1 MIALHDN
8 PKLCIENKPRR
19 MLRFS
24 RGGFTLVEVLLSLAL
39 TAVVAGIIG
48 GLVQVYL
55 TNQNIGRDRVKQTQ
69 LARALLNMIADDIR
83 TVVRNQSFDTAGLS
97 ELLSGGQQSGGG
109 GAAGGGVA
117 VGGAAGGGVAVGGV
131 AVGGAS
137 GGGAAGGGAA
147 GGGVASGTAGGALSA
162 SGGASTGSNSGSSS
176 QSATPTVATL
186 PPGIYGTSTSIEIDI
201 SRLPRPDEYVPLEQ
215 DVVNGTVADMPS
227 DIKTVAYFVQ
237 AKRTDGIR
245 DPLATEV
252 DIRSKQATNDGAAG
266 GLVRRSLDRAITLF
280 AYEQGTTDSL
290 QRTGELLAP
299 EVVAI
304 EFEYFDG
311 QLWQSEWDS
320 SVQGLPIV
328 VRITL
333 AMQLESK
340 RQADPVDPGQSI
352 SSLTSGSLAE
362 SGIEIYTTTTIIPG
376 SMLLTKPQTE
386 SAAGDSGMGSLGL

>member
-1 MIALHDN
+1 MIFSPANSCSNLKRKSQN
-8 PKLCIENKPRR
+8 RNEL
-19 MLRFS
+19 S

-55 TNQNIGRDRVKQTQ
+55 TNQNLGRDRVKQTQ

-83 TVVRNQSFDTAGLS
+83 TVVRNQPFDTAGLS

-109 GAAGGGVA
+109 AAAGGT
-117 VGGAAGGGVAVGGV
+117 
-131 AVGGAS
+131 GAS
-137 GGGAAGGGAA
+137 GGA
-147 GGGVASGTAGGALSA
+147 
-162 SGGASTGSNSGSSS
+162 GASTGAATGGTGGMSATGGNATAGAGAASTGSSE
-176 QSATPTVATL
+176 ATTPTVAAL
-186 PPGIYGTSTSIEIDI
+186 PPGIYGTSTSIDIDI
-201 SRLPRPDEYVPLEQ
+201 SRLPRPDEYVPMEQ

-227 DIKTVAYFVQ
+227 DIKTVSYFVQ
-237 AKRTDGIR
+237 SKRTDGVR

-252 DIRSKQATNDGAAG
+252 DIRSKSLSADGAAG

-299 EVVAI
+299 EVIAI

-320 SVQGLPIV
+320 SVQGLPLV

-340 RQADPVDPGQSI
+340 RQTDPVDPGQSI

-362 SGIEIYTTTTIIPG
+362 SGIEIYTTTTLIPG
-376 SMLLTKPQTE
+376 SQLLTKPQTDA
-386 SAAGDSGMGSLGL
+386 SAGDNGMGSLGL

>member
-1 MIALHDN
+1 MNLAGNGIHFYYGKLRAAKRVSN
-8 PKLCIENKPRR
+8 PAARVA
-19 MLRFS
+19 
-24 RGGFTLVEVLLSLAL
+24 FTLVEVLLSLAL

-55 TNQNIGRDRVKQTQ
+55 TNQNLGRDRVKQTQ

-97 ELLSGGQQSGGG
+97 ELLSGGQSSGGG
-109 GAAGGGVA
+109 GVAAGGVAAVGVGSAGGVA
-117 VGGAAGGGVAVGGV
+117 AGGVAAGGAAGTNQPPAGNSSA
-131 AVGGAS
+131 GAS
-137 GGGAAGGGAA
+137 AA
-147 GGGVASGTAGGALSA
+147 SSA
-162 SGGASTGSNSGSSS
+162 PT
-176 QSATPTVATL
+176 TPTVATL

-201 SRLPRPDEYVPLEQ
+201 SRLPRPDEYVPMEQ
-215 DVVNGTVADMPS
+215 DVVNGTVADRPS

-237 AKRTDGIR
+237 AKRTDGVR

-252 DIRSKQATNDGAAG
+252 DIRSKSSSSDGAAG

-320 SVQGLPIV
+320 SVQGLPLVI
-328 VRITL
+328 RITL

-340 RQADPVDPGQSI
+340 RQTDPVDPGQSVA
-352 SSLTSGSLAE
+352 SLSSGSLSE
-362 SGIEIYTTTTIIPG
+362 SGIEIYTTTTLIPG
-376 SMLLTKPQTE
+376 SQLLTRPQSE
-386 SAAGDSGMGSLGL
+386 SATGDNGMGSLGL

>member
-1 MIALHDN
+1 MMHSIASSFTSLKRN
-8 PKLCIENKPRR
+8 ARNRNAI
-19 MLRFS
+19 S
-24 RGGFTLVEVLLSLAL
+24 RYGFTLVEVLLSLAL

-109 GAAGGGVA
+109 AATG
-117 VGGAAGGGVAVGGV
+117 
-131 AVGGAS
+131 
-137 GGGAAGGGAA
+137 
-147 GGGVASGTAGGALSA
+147 ASGTAAGASGAATGAMPAAGGSA
-162 SGGASTGSNSGSSS
+162 SAGTGANSSTSSEAS
-176 QSATPTVATL
+176 TPTVAAL

-201 SRLPRPDEYVPLEQ
+201 SRLPRPDEYVPMEQ

-237 AKRTDGIR
+237 SKRTDGVR

-252 DIRSKQATNDGAAG
+252 DIRAKSISADGAAG

-320 SVQGLPIV
+320 SVQGLPLV

-340 RQADPVDPGQSI
+340 RQIDPVDPGQSI

-362 SGIEIYTTTTIIPG
+362 SGIEIYTTTTLIPG
-376 SMLLTKPQTE
+376 SMLLAKPQADA
-386 SAAGDSGMGSLGL
+386 AAGDSGMGSLGL

>member
-1 MIALHDN
+1 MIFSL
-8 PKLCIENKPRR
+8 PRT
-19 MLRFS
+19 S
-24 RGGFTLVEVLLSLAL
+24 RNSKSKARNRSAISRAAFTLVEVLLSLAL

-69 LARALLNMIADDIR
+69 IARALLNMIADDIR

-97 ELLSGGQQSGGG
+97 ELLSGGQSSGGGAGGAGAG
-109 GAAGGGVA
+109 GAAGASQPPAGDSSA
-117 VGGAAGGGVAVGGV
+117 GA
-131 AVGGAS
+131 GAS
-137 GGGAAGGGAA
+137 GA
-147 GGGVASGTAGGALSA
+147 
-162 SGGASTGSNSGSSS
+162 SS
-176 QSATPTVATL
+176 QTAIPTVATL

-201 SRLPRPDEYVPLEQ
+201 SRLPRPDEYVPREP
-215 DVVNGTVADMPS
+215 DVINGTVADMPS
-227 DIKTVAYFVQ
+227 DIKTVSYYVQ
-237 AKRTDGIR
+237 AKRTDGVR
-245 DPLATEV
+245 DPLATQV
-252 DIRSKQATNDGAAG
+252 DIRSQSSSADGAAG

-340 RQADPVDPGQSI
+340 RQIDPVDPGQSI

-362 SGIEIYTTTTIIPG
+362 SGIEIYTTTTLIPG
-376 SMLLTKPQTE
+376 SMLLTRPQTD
-386 SAAGDSGMGSLGL
+386 SASGDNGMGSLGL

>member
-1 MIALHDN
+1 MF
-8 PKLCIENKPRR
+8 RV
-19 MLRFS
+19 S

-48 GLVQVYL
+48 GLVQVYM

-109 GAAGGGVA
+109 GAAGGT
-117 VGGAAGGGVAVGGV
+117 GA
-131 AVGGAS
+131 
-137 GGGAAGGGAA
+137 
-147 GGGVASGTAGGALSA
+147 ASGTAGAPSSA
-162 SGGASTGSNSGSSS
+162 SGGASAETSSS
-176 QSATPTVATL
+176 ASNQSATPTVATL

-201 SRLPRPDEYVPLEQ
+201 SRLPRPDEYVPMEQ

-237 AKRTDGIR
+237 SKRTDGIR

-252 DIRSKQATNDGAAG
+252 DIRSKQANSDGAAG

-340 RQADPVDPGQSI
+340 RQIDPVDPGQSI

-362 SGIEIYTTTTIIPG
+362 SGIEIYTTTTLIPG
-376 SMLLTKPQTE
+376 SMLLTRPQTD
-386 SAAGDSGMGSLGL
+386 SATGDNGMGSLGL

>member
-1 MIALHDN
+1 MISPHDKFPSRFPSN
-8 PKLCIENKPRR
+8 TRR
-19 MLRFS
+19 TFGFS

-83 TVVRNQSFDTAGLS
+83 TVVRNQSFDTAGVS

-109 GAAGGGVA
+109 AS
-117 VGGAAGGGVAVGGV
+117 GGAAA
-131 AVGGAS
+131 GGAS
-137 GGGAAGGGAA
+137 GAGAAGDP
-147 GGGVASGTAGGALSA
+147 SSA
-162 SGGASTGSNSGSSS
+162 SGGETADPNASSS
-176 QSATPTVATL
+176 EQAAIPTVATL
-186 PPGIYGTSTSIEIDI
+186 PPGIYGTSKSIEIDI
-201 SRLPRPDEYVPLEQ
+201 SRLPRPDEYVPMEP

-227 DIKTVAYFVQ
+227 DIKTVSYFVQ
-237 AKRTDGIR
+237 SKRTDGIR

-252 DIRSKQATNDGAAG
+252 DIRAKQSSADGAAG

-340 RQADPVDPGQSI
+340 RQIDPVDPGQSI

-362 SGIEIYTTTTIIPG
+362 SGIEIYTTTTLIPG
-376 SMLLTKPQTE
+376 SMLLTRPQTD
-386 SAAGDSGMGSLGL
+386 SAAGDNGMGSLGL

>member
-1 MIALHDN
+1 MIALLDITK
-8 PKLCIENKPRR
+8 PYIKNKPRPSIR
-19 MLRFS
+19 PS

-97 ELLSGGQQSGGG
+97 ELLSGGQQSGG
-109 GAAGGGVA
+109 A
-117 VGGAAGGGVAVGGV
+117 
-131 AVGGAS
+131 
-137 GGGAAGGGAA
+137 GAAGGGAA
-147 GGGVASGTAGGALSA
+147 SGTAGGGSSA
-162 SGGASTGSNSGSSS
+162 SGGASAGASAGSGS
-176 QSATPTVATL
+176 QAATPTVATL

-237 AKRTDGIR
+237 SKRTDGIR

-252 DIRSKQATNDGAAG
+252 DIRSKQATADGAAG

-340 RQADPVDPGQSI
+340 RQTDPVDPGQSI

-362 SGIEIYTTTTIIPG
+362 NGIEIYTTTTIIPG
-376 SMLLTKPQTE
+376 SMLLTKPQTD

>member
-19 MLRFS
+19 MLRPS

-97 ELLSGGQQSGGG
+97 ELLSGGQQSGGA
-109 GAAGGGVA
+109 GAAG
-117 VGGAAGGGVAVGGV
+117 
-131 AVGGAS
+131 GGAS

-147 GGGVASGTAGGALSA
+147 GGGAAGGGAAGGGAAGGGAASGTAGGGSST
-162 SGGASTGSNSGSSS
+162 SGGASAGASAGSGS
-176 QSATPTVATL
+176 QAATPTVATL

-237 AKRTDGIR
+237 SKRTDGIR

-252 DIRSKQATNDGAAG
+252 DIRSKQATADGAAG

-340 RQADPVDPGQSI
+340 RQTDPVDPGQSI

-376 SMLLTKPQTE
+376 SMLLTKPQSD